1 MKTRMTI
8 LLTGIIVLFS
18 LTSCRDRGVVEGGLY
33 YTPGEHDGYSV
44 LKVLKVDPEGVH
56 VRLYS
61 NHYSQ
66 PPTKIDESKLY
77 MAGQD
82 RKPDEGLGMGHVP
95 LSKKT
100 FLAWNARFI
109 QQSTVTEA
117 ELEGYKI
124 WLEAKGGYF

>member
-1 MKTRMTI
+1 
-8 LLTGIIVLFS
+8 
-18 LTSCRDRGVVEGGLY
+18 
-33 YTPGEHDGYSV
+33 
-44 LKVLKVDPEGVH
+44 
-56 VRLYS
+56 
-61 NHYSQ
+61 
-66 PPTKIDESKLY
+66 

-100 FLAWNARFI
+100 FLAWNARFF

-124 WLEAKGGYF
+124 WLEAQGGYF